1 MSIHAEY
8 KTIDEGSFRFD
19 EVKKHLDRYKAPA
32 VISIGEDATRVVG
45 RVDYDSETDRCV
57 GFVLPLNEHSL
68 PIVDSFIAVSFPVME
83 KMFYNHTI
91 AKYAYIYMAQPLCI
105 TVLPVCLACL
115 GIDNKFDAENV
126 MARWKYIAEEFTKRN
141 VAVISFGGDG
151 DSRLMKC
158 MKVSTSIVRT
168 LSRSLSL
175 NVPSNSFSP
184 AIIPKDWRDWFHAET
199 KTISYV
205 QDTVHIAVKLK
216 SRFLKPRIV
225 LPMGD
230 YTVTGDHL
238 YALKA
243 GFPKDLHGLRL
254 KDINHKDKQNFQAV
268 INITSAGHLL
278 SKIPKANGTK
288 CYVELIKFVM
298 DSYLDNDLDPLSR
311 VEKMWY
317 AVFFVRYWRKWILL
331 NHRYTLRDN
340 FITPNAYIM
349 CIELNAHSLITFL
362 LTVRDHIKNDS
373 CFLPWLLGSQCCE
386 MTFRIARSMS
396 STFSTVINFGMLGLL
411 RRLHRLHIQLTLQ
424 AECSEDIIFPR
435 VIKHQQKVEKS
446 IVKAVFFQRSL
457 MIKHLMQFVKH
468 KAEQN

>member
-1 MSIHAEY
+1 M
-8 KTIDEGSFRFD
+8 
-19 EVKKHLDRYKAPA
+19 
-32 VISIGEDATRVVG
+32 G
-45 RVDYDSETDRCV
+45 RVDYDSETGRCV

-105 TVLPVCLACL
+105 TVPPVCLACL

-126 MARWKYIAEEFTKRN
+126 MAKWKYIAEEFTKRN

-216 SRFLKPRIV
+216 SRLLKPHIV

-243 GFPKDLHGLRL
+243 GFPKD
-254 KDINHKDKQNFQAV
+254 F
-268 INITSAGHLL
+268 
-278 SKIPKANGTK
+278 
-288 CYVELIKFVM
+288 M
-298 DSYLDNDLDPLSR
+298 D
-311 VEKMWY
+311 
-317 AVFFVRYWRKWILL
+317 
-331 NHRYTLRDN
+331 
-340 FITPNAYIM
+340 
-349 CIELNAHSLITFL
+349 
-362 LTVRDHIKNDS
+362 
-373 CFLPWLLGSQCCE
+373 
-386 MTFRIARSMS
+386 
-396 STFSTVINFGMLGLL
+396 
-411 RRLHRLHIQLTLQ
+411 
-424 AECSEDIIFPR
+424 
-435 VIKHQQKVEKS
+435 
-446 IVKAVFFQRSL
+446 
-457 MIKHLMQFVKH
+457 
-468 KAEQN
+468 